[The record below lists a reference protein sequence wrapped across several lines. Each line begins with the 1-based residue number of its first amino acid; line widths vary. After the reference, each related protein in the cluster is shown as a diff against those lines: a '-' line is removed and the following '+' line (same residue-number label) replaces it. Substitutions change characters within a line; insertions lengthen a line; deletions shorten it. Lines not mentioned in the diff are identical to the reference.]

1 MDAKNTGVKEIKDA
15 SPIYYLGINPLGNP
29 LIFKLCLRYKGTTV
43 FRIINTSETVGGRSA
58 SIWARECLPNAT
70 DTLTSWVEAVK
81 GQLAWLNLK
90 MAVQTSGAAC
100 FKGPTFS
107 NAWVEAIGKS

>member
-70 DTLTSWVEAVK
+70 DTLTSLD
-81 GQLAWLNLK
+81 GSSQRDLK
-90 MAVQTSGAAC
+90 MAVHANQWRSML
-100 FKGPTFS
+100 
-107 NAWVEAIGKS
+107 